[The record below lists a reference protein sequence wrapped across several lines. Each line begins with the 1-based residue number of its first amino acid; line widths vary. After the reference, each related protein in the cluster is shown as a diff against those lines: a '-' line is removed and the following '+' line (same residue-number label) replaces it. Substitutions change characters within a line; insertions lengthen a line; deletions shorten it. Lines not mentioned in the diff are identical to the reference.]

1 MALLGA
7 TLAVVAGWDGRRAW
21 ADQDA
26 TERLVVLTVAGCP
39 AGADSA
45 IRRIVE
51 LEIGDLLAKADE
63 NSETDRLAVVCTDQW
78 ARLQA
83 SGPDRP
89 LPVDRTLRLGDFP
102 ADAVPRALAL
112 AGIEMLAA
120 LSPAVRRRVEAGA
133 VKEEAPAPQPLPP
146 ATWHADASWSWH
158 DFLGDK
164 GLSLW
169 GGRARM
175 GRDLGEHL
183 SLGLDLE
190 AAHGSRTVALG
201 QVNGTLGAAGAF
213 FGIHA
218 GARDLF
224 AEIALGGRMG
234 FAQLSGDPS
243 DAKVT
248 GNRVSR
254 AWGGPALALRFWTG
268 VGRVAL
274 VFSGESGLAL
284 LGAEGLAGETT
295 AVQVRRLWVSLG
307 LGVGLRL

>member
-1 MALLGA
+1 MGA
-7 TLAVVAGWDGRRAW
+7 ILAVVAGWDGRRAW

-26 TERLVVLTVAGCP
+26 SERLVVLTVAGCP
-39 AGADSA
+39 TDADSA
-45 IRRIVE
+45 IRHIVE

-63 NSETDRLAVVCTDQW
+63 NPESDRLAVVCTDQW

-102 ADAVPRALAL
+102 TDAVPRALAL

-133 VKEEAPAPQPLPP
+133 AKEEAPAPQPLPA
-146 ATWHADASWSWH
+146 ATWHADASLIWH

-183 SLGLDLE
+183 SLGVDLE
-190 AAHGSRTVALG
+190 AAQGSRTVALG
-201 QVNGTLGAAGAF
+201 QVTGTLGAAGAF

-224 AEIALGGRMG
+224 AQIAIGGRMG
-234 FAQLSGDPS
+234 FAQLSGEPS
-243 DAKVT
+243 NDNVM
-248 GNRVSR
+248 GERVWR
-254 AWGGPALALRFWTG
+254 AWGGPALALRFWAG
-268 VGRVAL
+268 MGRVAL
-274 VFSGESGLAL
+274 VFCGESGLAL

-307 LGVGLRL
+307 LGVGVRL